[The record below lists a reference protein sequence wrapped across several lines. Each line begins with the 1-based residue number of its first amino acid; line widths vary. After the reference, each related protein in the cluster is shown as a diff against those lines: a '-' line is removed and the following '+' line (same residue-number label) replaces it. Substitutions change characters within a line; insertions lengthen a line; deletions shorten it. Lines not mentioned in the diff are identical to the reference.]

1 LYQEVASVL
10 GLRRGKRS
18 GSLDIARSIEK
29 GFPSSSIDRL
39 KQDLGITDRLLST
52 LIGRTAK
59 TVGRMRAERSRL
71 SPIVSD
77 RLFRIARVYVLAIE
91 VFEDPT
97 AAREWL
103 QSPQIGLNN
112 RTPLD
117 LLATEAGAQAV
128 KDLLTR
134 IEYGVIS

>member
-1 LYQEVASVL
+1 MYQEVASVL
-10 GLRRGKRS
+10 GLRTGKRS

-29 GFPSSSIDRL
+29 GFPASSIDRL
-39 KQDLGITDRLLST
+39 KRDLGITDRLLST
-52 LIGRTAK
+52 LIGRTPK
-59 TVGRMRAERSRL
+59 TLGRMRAGRSRL

-77 RLFRIARVYVLAIE
+77 RLFRIAKVYVQAVE
-91 VFEDPT
+91 VFEDS
-97 AAREWL
+97 AAAQEWL

-134 IEYGVIS
+134 IEHGVIS